1 MSNALRKAQAAW
13 DHMTPADADR
23 DELAA
28 QAISERLDSN
38 EPGTCLNY
46 AEHAA
51 CNIGY
56 KAQTAL
62 CLGIIGMS
70 NAKWAALAEHIAGQS
85 PLLGVALNALV
96 HEIVNDRPAF
106 IADELDYLTKQ
117 GEMDE

>member
-28 QAISERLDSN
+28 QAIGEQLDRN
-38 EPGTCLNY
+38 DPQTCLNY

-51 CNIGY
+51 CNLSY

-62 CLGIIGMS
+62 CLGIVGMS
-70 NAKWAALAEHIAGQS
+70 NAAWLELAEYIAEKS
-85 PLLGVALNALV
+85 PLLGVAMNAIT
-96 HEIVNDRPAF
+96 HEIVNDKPAF
-106 IADELDYLTKQ
+106 VADELDYLAKQ
-117 GEMDE
+117 GEQHE